1 MQRTYRVPVARIG
14 LVGLLALL
22 VLLAYPGTSIA
33 GGGSESTR
41 PGFEATGGLL
51 QQGAGYGA
59 NDAQAARVRALQRQ
73 LHTLGWQPG
82 PVDGLFG
89 PRTEAALLRF
99 QTQAGIAVDGIA
111 GPQTRKA
118 LKRAIASPLR
128 RGAGYAQPAGS
139 PRVRTV
145 QRQLREHGFRPGP
158 VDGLFGP
165 RTEAA
170 LKRFQRADGLAA
182 NGVVTRRTGRRLAG
196 AGPAAPNTQT
206 PATSEPERRQTPD
219 RPSQATPRP
228 GAESPGRPVAS
239 VESEEEDAGGVDL
252 PIVIIAALIALIVG
266 VIGGFMLGQLRP
278 GVMGSA
284 VPLAHGVVAQGW
296 TRTRSIGHFS
306 GHVHALVVDRGGLFR
321 SPETRYLVSDPGIRG
336 PFWVTH
342 EEVSRLAGAPV
353 AEERAQP
360 GVAGEDEVVVL
371 GYVSVRDAGQLES
384 IHMQEQADAIASHCS
399 EQGWQLLEVIRD
411 VERPTTKA
419 LDRPGLRYALER
431 IGRGEASCLV
441 VSQLG
446 RLSHSAVELRRVI
459 EWLERSQSRLVAL
472 DVELDTASPDARV
485 AVNALIELGNWE
497 AVPVAERTP
506 ARVAALRAT
515 RAGTAQRAGDDPA
528 AVRDRIATMRAEG
541 MTLQAI
547 ADQLNEEGVPTLGG
561 GTHWRPSSVRYAAGA
576 GRPRSQTLGGNGS

>member
-1 MQRTYRVPVARIG
+1 MQRTYRVPVARLG

-73 LHTLGWQPG
+73 LGTLGWQPG

-89 PRTEAALLRF
+89 PRTEAAVLRF
-99 QTQAGIAVDGIA
+99 QTDAGIAVDGIA
-111 GPQTRKA
+111 GPDTRKA
-118 LKRAIASPLR
+118 LTRAIESPLR

-145 QRQLREHGFRPGP
+145 QRQLRENGFRPGP
-158 VDGLFGP
+158 VDGLLGP

-170 LKRFQRADGLAA
+170 LKRFQRKDGLPA

-206 PATSEPERRQTPD
+206 PATSDPQRRQAPD
-219 RPSQATPRP
+219 RASQPTREPRAQQP
-228 GAESPGRPVAS
+228 ARPTAS
-239 VESEEEDAGGVDL
+239 VAREEEDAGGVEL
-252 PIVIIAALIALIVG
+252 PIVIIAALLALIVG
-266 VIGGFMLGQLRP
+266 IVAGLLLGQLRP
-278 GVMGSA
+278 GVMGTA
-284 VPLAHGVVAQGW
+284 VPLAHSVVAEGW

-306 GHVHALVVDRGGLFR
+306 GHVHALVVDPGGRFR
-321 SPETRYLVSDPGIRG
+321 APETRYLVSDPRTTG

-342 EEVSRLAGAPV
+342 EEVSRLAGAPMSEAPDELGLV
-353 AEERAQP
+353 
-360 GVAGEDEVVVL
+360 GEQVVL

-399 EQGWQLLEVIRD
+399 EQGWELLEVIRD
-411 VERPTTKA
+411 VESPTTRA

-431 IGRGEASCLV
+431 IGRGEASCLL

-446 RLSHSAVELRRVI
+446 RLSHSAVDLRRVI
-459 EWLERSQSRLVAL
+459 EWLERSDGRLVAL

-497 AVPVAERTP
+497 SVPAAERTP
-506 ARVAALRAT
+506 ARVAALRAS
-515 RAGTAQRAGDDPA
+515 RAGTAQRAGDDQT

-576 GRPRSQTLGGNGS
+576 GRPQLQTPEGNGS